1 VLVLNRIVL
10 KRAPVAAL
18 ALLTMALPSEAQ
30 TARAAGQKPPL
41 PALAQTAKQPPAAAA
56 RLGRAAYT
64 SADVACTTGR
74 KRLWTETG
82 WMVRRVTSCR

>member
-1 VLVLNRIVL
+1 VLNRIVL
-10 KRAPVAAL
+10 KRAPIAAF

-30 TARAAGQKPPL
+30 TARAAGQKPLL
-41 PALAQTAKQPPAAAA
+41 PALAQTAKQPAAG
-56 RLGRAAYT
+56 LGRAAYT